1 MEKILV
7 LGCSSFSGAS
17 MVDFLLKK
25 KFFVFG
31 TYNKKKP
38 DIYLNFM
45 KNKKIN
51 NFKMIKL
58 NLLKKNDA
66 FKLIKFI
73 KKEKP
78 SFIIDFASICM
89 VNESWKF
96 PKKYFEINVVSK
108 INILNK
114 IKKLNFIKKYI
125 YISTPEIFGSK
136 KKQIVETN
144 TSFDPTTP
152 YAISK
157 LSCEFYIKGLI
168 KSSKFNGIIAR
179 FSNFYGPGQPY
190 YRLIPKFIL
199 SILKK
204 KKFPIHGDG
213 KSKRNFIFS
222 DDFCRG
228 IYKIIIMGATG
239 KTYHFSGNKLYSV
252 NEILKKITNLM
263 NKNFKNTTKTISD
276 RKGKDAIYNIS
287 SKVTK
292 KELNW
297 ICKTNIDLG
306 ISKMIDFTKK
316 NYNEIKNLPMEY
328 NKL

>member
-1 MEKILV
+1 MKKILI
-7 LGCSSFSGAS
+7 LGCSSFSGSS

-25 KFFVFG
+25 NFTVSG
-31 TYNKKKP
+31 TYNNKKP
-38 DIYLNFM
+38 NIYLNFM

-51 NFKMIKL
+51 NFKMLKV
-58 NLLKKNDA
+58 NLLKKNDTL
-66 FKLIKFI
+66 KLIKFI

-78 SFIIDFASICM
+78 NFIIDFASICM
-89 VNESWKF
+89 VNESWKL
-96 PKKYFEINVVSK
+96 PKKYFKINFLSK
-108 INILNK
+108 IHILNK
-114 IKKLNFIKKYI
+114 IKEFNFIKKFI
-125 YISTPEIFGSK
+125 YISTPEVFGSK
-136 KKQIVETN
+136 KNQILESN
-144 TSFDPTTP
+144 TSFDPSTP

-157 LSCEFYIKGLI
+157 LSCEFYIKCLI
-168 KSSKFNGIIAR
+168 KSSDFNGIIAR

-190 YRLIPKFIL
+190 YRLIPKIIL

-204 KKFPIHGDG
+204 KKFPLHGDG

-228 IYKIIIMGATG
+228 IYKIIIKGATG
-239 KTYHFSGNKLYSV
+239 KTYHFSGTKLYSV
-252 NEILKKITNLM
+252 LKILKKVSNLM
-263 NKNFKNTTKTISD
+263 GKNFKKITKQTLD

-297 ICKTNIDLG
+297 VCKTNIDSG

-316 NYNEIKNLPMEY
+316 NYNEIKNLSMEY
-328 NKL
+328 NR